1 MKNKYFILLNIR
13 YLYFI
18 VLLLSIQSCEK
29 LVEIDLPNN
38 QINTED
44 VFKDINTAKAAL
56 TDLYT
61 SIKEAP
67 LFKGGSNGINLDLS
81 KYTDDL
87 DAFTEND
94 QMFINS
100 IFPSSSPS
108 NLYWTRAFKNIY
120 AVNSFIHG
128 LNSSEYISD
137 SDKQVLLGEAYLLR
151 VLYFQKLTQLFGN
164 IPYPTT
170 TDYKLNSIIKK
181 KNTDEILNLIEQDL
195 KIAIQFLSD
204 EYRNQERVYPNKT
217 VAKLVLA
224 QTYLLQKKYD
234 VAEQSAKTILN
245 NPLFKMESDLNKV
258 FKKEAKSTLWQIS
271 PNTTS
276 NFAPTADAS
285 IYIFTSLPPTSYALS
300 SHLLNNF
307 SNNDLRKVNWIKE
320 VTDGTTS
327 YYHAYK
333 YKNKESNT
341 DEYYIVFRI
350 EEAYFIL
357 MEALAYQNR
366 TAEAVH
372 YLNLIRHRAGLP
384 PLPETLS
391 KEEFINEMLS
401 ESRREFFTEGGHRFF
416 DLKRN
421 NKLHILKM
429 VKPNWEDKHA
439 LLPIPESEILLN
451 PNLLPQNNGY

>member
-1 MKNKYFILLNIR
+1 MKNKYFILFNIR

-44 VFKDINTAKAAL
+44 VFKDINTTKSAL
-56 TDLYT
+56 ANLYSNVRETRLFRGGTLGASCNLDLYT
-61 SIKEAP
+61 DNMISFGQNNPFYTNFITAADIDKS
-67 LFKGGSNGINLDLS
+67 FFWSLS
-81 KYTDDL
+81 FTD
-87 DAFTEND
+87 
-94 QMFINS
+94 
-100 IFPSSSPS
+100 
-108 NLYWTRAFKNIY
+108 IY
-120 AVNSFIHG
+120 AINTFIER
-128 LNSSEYISD
+128 LSASSYIEENN
-137 SDKQVLLGEAYLLR
+137 KKVFLGEAYLLR
-151 VLYFQKLTQLFGN
+151 ALYHQYLTQLFGA
-164 IPYPTT
+164 IPYVTS
-170 TDYKLNSIIKK
+170 TDYKINSAISKIPVG
-181 KNTDEILNLIEQDL
+181 NVLESSEGDL
-195 KIAIQFLSD
+195 KSALALLPQD
-204 EYRNQERVYPNKT
+204 YRHPEHIYPNRA
-217 VAKLVLA
+217 VAELLLA
-224 QTYLLQKKYD
+224 QNYLLQKQY
-234 VAEQSAKTILN
+234 VLAEQTAKAVIA

-258 FKKEAKSTLWQIS
+258 FKKQAKSTLWQIS
-271 PNTTS
+271 TETYS
-276 NFAPTADAS
+276 TYDAD
-285 IYIFTSLPPTSYALS
+285 YIFNTLPPTRVVLQPN
-300 SHLLNNF
+300 LVNTF
-307 SNNDLRKVNWIKE
+307 SEQDLRFQNWIKE

-333 YKNKESNT
+333 YKNKENNT
-341 DEYYIVFRI
+341 DEYSIVFRI

-372 YLNLIRHRAGLP
+372 YLNLIRHRAGLL

-421 NKLHILKM
+421 NKLHILKT

-439 LLPIPESEILLN
+439 LLPIPEGEILLN